1 MKFPAVMGA
10 GSRLS
15 REISQLS
22 RIVEGALGQ
31 GDGRY
36 TEPARRCEDKRQG
49 QERERYHQLH
59 RGWIFQG
66 KDGTC
71 LSSDFVLETELAL
84 YA

>member
-1 MKFPAVMGA
+1 MGV

-22 RIVEGALGQ
+22 RLVEGALGQ

-49 QERERYHQLH
+49 RERERYRQLH
-59 RGWIFQG
+59 RGGYFKG
-66 KDGTC
+66 KM
-71 LSSDFVLETELAL
+71 EPA
-84 YA
+84 